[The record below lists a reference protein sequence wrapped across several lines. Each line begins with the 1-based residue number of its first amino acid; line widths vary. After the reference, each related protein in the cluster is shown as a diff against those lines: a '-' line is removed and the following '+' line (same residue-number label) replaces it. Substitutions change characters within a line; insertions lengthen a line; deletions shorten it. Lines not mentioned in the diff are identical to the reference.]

1 MDVTVKRLYFCED
14 YTIGKLLVD
23 DKYFCDTIEDKDR
36 GLKQSMSTAEI
47 KEKKV
52 YGKTAIPTGKYILRM
67 DIVSEKY
74 KDIKWYKENCDGGRI
89 PRLESVKGF
98 SGVLIHPGNTEKDS
112 LGCIIVGFNKEK
124 GKVLK
129 SKDTFKK
136 LWTILNNAYNNKETI
151 YLTVE

>member
-1 MDVTVKRLYFCED
+1 MDVTAKRLYFCED

-23 DKYFCDTIEDKDR
+23 GKYFCDTIEDKDR
-36 GLKQSMSTAEI
+36 GLKQSMSTTEI